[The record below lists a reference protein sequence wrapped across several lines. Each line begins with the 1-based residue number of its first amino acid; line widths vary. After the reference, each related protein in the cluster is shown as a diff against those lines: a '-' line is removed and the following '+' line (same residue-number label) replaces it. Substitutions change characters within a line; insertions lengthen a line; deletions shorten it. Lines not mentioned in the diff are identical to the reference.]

1 MILVTGANGYVG
13 GHLLQSL
20 CSKGSI
26 VRALVRRG
34 CSSDERAFLAEL
46 GAEVVEAD
54 IEERGALM
62 RALEGV
68 RTVVHL
74 LGSIERPRAIG
85 YGGMHTQ
92 KTSLLIE
99 AFKATLCASKNRA
112 SCTQSA
118 EGGRIIY
125 LSAVGA
131 SPSAGNLY
139 QKTKWGA
146 EQQIEHSGLDYIIIR
161 SSLIF
166 GRETGQRDSKLIRKL
181 ARLALSG
188 KAMPLIGSGNNRMQP
203 IYIADLV
210 TCMEKA
216 IDFPGGCR
224 EIWEVG
230 GPDILSLRE
239 IIGILLKAFGLDRRV
254 VEVPYS
260 LAFVLGAAA
269 RLLRREEKI
278 NFEQVKM
285 SKHDNICS
293 YNRAGDILGGRMT
306 SFRNG
311 IEKTVKRFGI
321 EAMSGGVN
329 SC

>member
-1 MILVTGANGYVG
+1 MILVTGANSYVG
-13 GHLLQSL
+13 GHLIQRL
-20 CSKGSI
+20 CSKGRI

-34 CSSDERAFLAEL
+34 CSSDEKAFLAEL

-68 RTVVHL
+68 KTVVHL

-85 YGGMHTQ
+85 YRGMHTR
-92 KTSLLIE
+92 KTSLLLK
-99 AFKATLCASKNRA
+99 AFKATLCASNYKA
-112 SCTQSA
+112 SSVQSA
-118 EGGRIIY
+118 DSGRIVY

-139 QKTKWGA
+139 QKTKWDA
-146 EQQIEHSGLDYIIIR
+146 EQQIKHSGLDYIIIR

-166 GRETGQRDSKLIRKL
+166 GRETGQRDSKLVRKL
-181 ARLALSG
+181 TKLALSS

-210 TCMEKA
+210 ACMEKA
-216 IDFPGGCR
+216 IDFPEGCR

-230 GPDILSLRE
+230 GPDVLSLRE
-239 IIGILLKAFGLDRRV
+239 ISDVLLKAFGLERRIIT
-254 VEVPYS
+254 VPYS
-260 LAFVLGAAA
+260 LAFVLGAVA

-293 YNRAGDILGGRMT
+293 YNRAADLLSSRMT
-306 SFRNG
+306 SFENG
-311 IEKTVKRFGI
+311 IGKTVKRFGV
-321 EAMSGGVN
+321 EAMSGRVK
-329 SC
+329 S